1 MKQEII
7 QLNQERN
14 VYLTAYTQPVGGK
27 FEHVLKRPAVLVLP
41 GGGYQYCSIREADP
55 VTFAYLKAGYQ
66 AFVLNYSVAEHQ
78 TWPNPLEDVEQA
90 LEMIRT
96 REDWNVYEDKV
107 AVVGFS
113 AGGHLAAAAAT
124 MTKERPNAAI
134 LGYAVVG
141 DDVKCCNITAPDITK
156 YVDRYTCPCFV
167 FSTCSDSLV
176 PIHNS
181 IDFMSALAKAQV
193 TFESHIYAYG
203 PHGFSTADSVLLYNP
218 KELCDRAGDWVKDSI
233 GFLQDLFGDFTRE
246 GMTQPN
252 CGRYTTCNYEPYLS
266 ADCTFNCLLANA
278 QAKQLLAPL
287 FENSYQGINMEAVG
301 GMSMRT
307 ILNFVGYPKNEI
319 QKLDE
324 QLRTIENKEI

>member
-107 AVVGFS
+107 AVVF
-113 AGGHLAAAAAT
+113 LA
-124 MTKERPNAAI
+124 M
-134 LGYAVVG
+134 
-141 DDVKCCNITAPDITK
+141 
-156 YVDRYTCPCFV
+156 
-167 FSTCSDSLV
+167 
-176 PIHNS
+176 
-181 IDFMSALAKAQV
+181 
-193 TFESHIYAYG
+193 
-203 PHGFSTADSVLLYNP
+203 HGT
-218 KELCDRAGDWVKDSI
+218 WI
-233 GFLQDLFGDFTRE
+233 
-246 GMTQPN
+246 
-252 CGRYTTCNYEPYLS
+252 
-266 ADCTFNCLLANA
+266 
-278 QAKQLLAPL
+278 
-287 FENSYQGINMEAVG
+287 
-301 GMSMRT
+301 
-307 ILNFVGYPKNEI
+307 
-319 QKLDE
+319 
-324 QLRTIENKEI
+324 